1 MESRSSKA
9 VKLVLRLMKYKEPYT
24 KYDLDIKRV
33 RKDNIS
39 VPGRGMCKGCKIKE
53 EAVGFFR
60 IWHLTPKKLKNKKL
74 IIYFHGG
81 GFIEGM
87 VKEQW
92 NTIAKIAVLTGS
104 KVLIPEYPLAP
115 ESNYR
120 DVLAMVL
127 ETYIKAL
134 ETTNA
139 ADVSFVGDSAGGG
152 MLLSFAMLLRDEKR
166 SLPSKLIVLS
176 PWVDVTMTNPE
187 MEALDKVDP
196 MISMPGLKR
205 AGEMYA
211 GGSKTTDYLIS
222 PLYGNMTGLPP
233 TYIFAG
239 THDIL
244 YPDAKI
250 YADKSKAAG
259 VDTYYYEYPK
269 MVHGWMFLP
278 IIEAKKAIKEI
289 VYILAA

>member
-1 MESRSSKA
+1 MESLSSKV
-9 VKLVLRLMKYKEPYT
+9 VKIILRLMNYKEPYT
-24 KYDLDIKRV
+24 KYELDIQKV

-39 VPGRGMCKGCKIKE
+39 VPGRGMCKGCEIKE
-53 EAVGFFR
+53 ETVGSSR
-60 IWHLTPKKLKNKKL
+60 TWHLIPKVLKNKKL

-81 GFIEGM
+81 GFVVGM

-115 ESNYR
+115 ENNCK
-120 DVLAMVL
+120 DVFATVS

-134 ETTNA
+134 EMTSA
-139 ADVSFVGDSAGGG
+139 ADISFIGDSAGGG
-152 MLLSFAMLLRDEKR
+152 MLLSFAMLLRDEQKP
-166 SLPSKLIVLS
+166 LPNKLIALS

-196 MISMPGLKR
+196 MISIQGLKR

-211 GGSKTTDYLIS
+211 SGTETNDYLIS
-222 PLYGNMTGLPP
+222 PLYGNMAGLPP

-244 YPDAKI
+244 FPDAKI
-250 YADKSKAAG
+250 YADKSKVAN
-259 VDTYYYEYPK
+259 VETYFYEYPK
-269 MVHGWMFLP
+269 MIHGWMFLP
-278 IIEAKKAIKEI
+278 IMEARKTIKEI
-289 VYILAA
+289 VAIVLT